1 MKRFVFVVA
10 LAALVSGCA
19 STASHDH
26 GKHGYKAC
34 VERMVGG
41 RILHDPGWVVEEEV
55 NAATGYRVYH
65 FLSTYWN
72 RVIDVT
78 RVNRFCTMLNRGL
91 DASMSAQERG
101 PAFGPPSRNP
111 SGH

>member
-1 MKRFVFVVA
+1 MKRFLFVVA

-19 STASHDH
+19 STGSHDH
-26 GKHGYKAC
+26 SRHGYHAC

-41 RILHDPGWVVEEEV
+41 RILHDPGRVVGEEMD
-55 NAATGYRVYH
+55 AATGNRVYH

-78 RVNRFCTMLNRGL
+78 RVNRFCAMLNRGL
-91 DASMSAQERG
+91 DPSMSAQAHA
-101 PAFGPPSRNP
+101 PVFGLPNRNP
-111 SGH
+111 SDQ